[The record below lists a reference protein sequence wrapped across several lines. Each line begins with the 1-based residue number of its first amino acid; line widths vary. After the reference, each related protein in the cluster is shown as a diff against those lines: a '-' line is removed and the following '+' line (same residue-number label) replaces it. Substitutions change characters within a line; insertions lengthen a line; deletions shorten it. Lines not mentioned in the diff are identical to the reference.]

1 MARELSLPADGH
13 AFTNKLVDS
22 RRLRNGV
29 LNNPVHDRRTTAGT
43 FHIVEGGLPIPGDK
57 RAVPKQTFAKLMQA
71 ALKPPKEMLLLP
83 YTSESSRQAFTWVS
97 LMLRPLVCPE
107 VPGVCPAQTIEV
119 RFFAPASLVSNL
131 DFVESIFGNAGDP
144 LVPLSLIHI

>member
-1 MARELSLPADGH
+1 
-13 AFTNKLVDS
+13 
-22 RRLRNGV
+22 
-29 LNNPVHDRRTTAGT
+29 
-43 FHIVEGGLPIPGDK
+43 
-57 RAVPKQTFAKLMQA
+57 
-71 ALKPPKEMLLLP
+71 MLLLP
-83 YTSESSRQAFTWVS
+83 YTSESARQAFSWVS

-144 LVPLSLIHI
+144 LVPTNNAALDVHGLERPHGMCDSGLRI